1 MSRTNVMKYYIAT
14 PYKLSLTLFLS
25 LIKEIITFKLRHN
38 EKISLTLFLSLI
50 KKIMIFML
58 RHPKSIILNTIL
70 TLVREIIIFMKRH
83 KKNILKTNL
92 NLNYYLK
99 LWYFFRVRSDHQGFD
114 TGAITP
120 LLNLKK
126 KKPIFNLINLNI

>member
-1 MSRTNVMKYYIAT
+1 
-14 PYKLSLTLFLS
+14 
-25 LIKEIITFKLRHN
+25 
-38 EKISLTLFLSLI
+38 
-50 KKIMIFML
+50 MIFML

-99 LWYFFRVRSDHQGFD
+99 L
-114 TGAITP
+114 
-120 LLNLKK
+120 
-126 KKPIFNLINLNI
+126 